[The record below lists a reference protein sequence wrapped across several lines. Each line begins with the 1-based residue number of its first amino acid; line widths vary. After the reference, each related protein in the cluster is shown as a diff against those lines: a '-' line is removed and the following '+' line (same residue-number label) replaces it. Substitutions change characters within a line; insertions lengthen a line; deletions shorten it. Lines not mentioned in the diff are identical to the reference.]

1 MKQFGLLLI
10 VLVFLIA
17 GCSSIVIK
25 PVFQTKEREEPV
37 DYQVPYAV
45 FPDNLLF
52 LGLGDSLTVGVGDEL
67 KQDGY
72 IGRVKQEL
80 LQSDQIEQIDLINT
94 AKRGRRS
101 DQLMTLLSSGALD
114 KEIQEASHIYLS
126 IGGNDV
132 MKIIKRDLFSLQLD
146 AFEEERE
153 NYETRYFHI
162 LHYIRDLNPQA
173 PIIAL
178 GLYNPFSLITVE
190 SEEVESIITDWNTT
204 MERQLMEFEGTCYVP
219 VQDLFY
225 TNTNLVYHT
234 DFFHPNAKGYELIAN
249 RMIRTMESCGFV
261 EETNGELY
269 VKGASR
275 NE

>member
-1 MKQFGLLLI
+1 MKKIVVLALFLLL
-10 VLVFLIA
+10 VLS
-17 GCSSIVIK
+17 GCSSLVIK

-37 DYQVPYAV
+37 RYQVPYAV

-67 KQDGY
+67 KRDGY
-72 IGRVKQEL
+72 IGRVKDEL
-80 LQSDQIEQIDLINT
+80 LQGEQVDKIDLINT

-101 DQLMTLLSSGALD
+101 DQLLTLLSSGSLD
-114 KEIQEASHIYLS
+114 DEISEASHIFLS

-146 AFEEERE
+146 AFEEERL
-153 NYETRYFHI
+153 NYESRYYHI
-162 LHYIRDLNPQA
+162 VDYVRALNPQA

-178 GLYNPFSLITVE
+178 GLYNPFSLITIE
-190 SEEVESIITDWNTT
+190 SQEVESIITDWNTT
-204 MERQLMEFEGTCYVP
+204 MERTLFDFESTCYVP

-234 DFFHPNAKGYELIAN
+234 DFFHPNGRGYELITN
-249 RMIRTMESCGFV
+249 RMIRTMESCGFI

-269 VKGASR
+269 VKGT
-275 NE
+275 